1 MFEVNDFSLEPGAY
15 RAKLVSVEE
24 ADGTNYKTGEP
35 EKYRRWTF
43 ELVEEGYEG
52 QQIYDNST
60 MAFGPAAKAR
70 EWVEALLGGR
80 KLERGETIGEE
91 ELIGRECDLGI
102 EMKETDRGTFPRINS
117 VHPVRKK
124 SRAEERSE
132 TKLVKDVKDGRQPV
146 KEADPASE
154 DDFESIPF

>member
-1 MFEVNDFSLEPGAY
+1 MFEVHDLSLEPGAY

-24 ADGTNYKTGEP
+24 ADGTNFETGEP
-35 EKYRRWTF
+35 EPFRRWTF
-43 ELVEEGYEG
+43 EITEEGYEG
-52 QQIYDNST
+52 QEIFGSSS
-60 MAFGPAAKAR
+60 MAFGPRAKAR
-70 EWVEALLGGR
+70 SWVEALVGR
-80 KLERGETIGEE
+80 KLERGEKVSEE
-91 ELIGRECDLGI
+91 ELVGKECDLGI

-124 SRAEERSE
+124 SRAEERNE